1 MGNFPSDPVG
11 VFSHD
16 HTHTHG
22 EQVAEEEEPL
32 FLTRSADDDPPA
44 GRRWRRGGS
53 VAPDDGANRE
63 LRQNSSLE
71 VKEEA

>member
-1 MGNFPSDPVG
+1 M
-11 VFSHD
+11 
-16 HTHTHG
+16 
-22 EQVAEEEEPL
+22 

-44 GRRWRRGGS
+44 GQRWRRGGS
-53 VAPDDGANRE
+53 VAPDDGAHRE